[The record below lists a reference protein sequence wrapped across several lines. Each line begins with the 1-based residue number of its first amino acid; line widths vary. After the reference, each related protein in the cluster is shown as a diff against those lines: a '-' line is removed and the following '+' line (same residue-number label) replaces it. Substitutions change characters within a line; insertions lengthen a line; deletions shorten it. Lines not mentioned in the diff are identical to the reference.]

1 MNQHTADHRQICT
14 FIIEGEHYGLDIL
27 DVKEV
32 HAGNRFTPIH
42 HAPETVKG
50 YVNIRGQIHLIVDL
64 KVLLGHPPTPEREST
79 RILLFKPGA
88 GEAFGVLVDA
98 IGDVCPAPD
107 SLIAPMDSQ
116 TASSGPGILRHLAT
130 GILKNS
136 SHLVTL
142 LSAKSIL
149 QHLSPSS
156 SDKIPGNTGTLK

>member
-1 MNQHTADHRQICT
+1 MNLNTGNHRQICT

-42 HAPETVKG
+42 HAPETVRG

-64 KVLLGHPPTPEREST
+64 KVLLGHSPTPEKENT

-88 GEAFGVLVDA
+88 GEAFGVMVDA

-116 TASSGPGILRHLAT
+116 AGSSATGVLRQLAT

-136 SHLVTL
+136 KQLVTL
-142 LSAKSIL
+142 LSAQSIL
-149 QHLSPSS
+149 QHLSPLS
-156 SDKIPGNTGTLK
+156 SDKISGSTGKSK